1 MSTIMDTPTR
11 SPFLLKSKFKTPG
24 KTGGPASSCR
34 SGPSR
39 KYGQKAPGSLV
50 KAGCSH
56 LKAKPTATPVPS
68 LKKAYKKVGITP
80 KTPFATPK
88 STEGDRFIP
97 SRSYMNMDVSAFAIR
112 GGFDKRESTK
122 LISPGSENYRKRLE
136 GLMSR
141 CLDDGEGNSAR
152 KPGVLSFKVKTP
164 AESNNGIDSFTKM
177 ARGSDVSGCQPPPRV
192 IPQVAEKTLD
202 APGVV
207 NNFYLQLI
215 DWSISNL
222 VAVAI
227 GTSVF
232 IWNGKNESMELMTVE
247 TEDEESPYVTGV
259 SWAPDGVHLAI
270 GVSNSEVQVWNV
282 SIPKQVRT
290 FKGHSGPICALDW
303 YKTLLS
309 TGDNAGTIINHDV
322 RAREHIVSRLMAH
335 PEGVCGLKWAPSGR
349 QLASGG
355 DDNLVHIWDTALM
368 SSSIAPDAAGR
379 RDGEGRRRTNPS
391 SAATSATGSHVPL
404 LHRFADHRGAVKA
417 LAWCPFRT
425 HLLATGGGANDC
437 TIRFWNTQ
445 TGGCEKHVDAESQ
458 VTGLHWSKKDR
469 EIVSAHGY
477 HGANKNQ
484 LIVWKYPSLV
494 PLARLKGHEERVV
507 STAQAPEGDII
518 ASLSADESLR
528 IWRAFNPKTA
538 AAGTARTGSGTI
550 KRENEGEMIAGSGF
564 GKSQI
569 R

>member
-1 MSTIMDTPTR
+1 
-11 SPFLLKSKFKTPG
+11 
-24 KTGGPASSCR
+24 
-34 SGPSR
+34 
-39 KYGQKAPGSLV
+39 
-50 KAGCSH
+50 
-56 LKAKPTATPVPS
+56 
-68 LKKAYKKVGITP
+68 
-80 KTPFATPK
+80 
-88 STEGDRFIP
+88 
-97 SRSYMNMDVSAFAIR
+97 MNMDVSAFAIR

-136 GLMSR
+136 GLMLR

-192 IPQVAEKTLD
+192 IPQEAEKTLD

-222 VAVAI
+222 
-227 GTSVF
+227 
-232 IWNGKNESMELMTVE
+232 
-247 TEDEESPYVTGV
+247 
-259 SWAPDGVHLAI
+259 
-270 GVSNSEVQVWNV
+270 
-282 SIPKQVRT
+282 
-290 FKGHSGPICALDW
+290 
-303 YKTLLS
+303 
-309 TGDNAGTIINHDV
+309 
-322 RAREHIVSRLMAH
+322 
-335 PEGVCGLKWAPSGR
+335 
-349 QLASGG
+349 LASGG

-528 IWRAFNPKTA
+528 IWRAFNPITA